1 MVNSA
6 CFPSLQSER
15 KKYIFRNQSV
25 KVDRGDEIVD
35 FPCIVLCRKGAVDV
49 PIWHP
54 LYERWYISSNNA
66 GNMASSTL
74 RKRSSAVCTFLN
86 YLLHE
91 TTCGYIHEITLN
103 DIRQFL
109 ISYKAK
115 EDGQE
120 RSSRGWDEGVAYVYD
135 FLGNYYIHH
144 EDEFDFGYKY
154 EDLITKQAVR
164 SEKTGRLIVVN
175 SYNHLGVKAPRQ
187 LTTKNRLLLYDYLD
201 LFLWECEMYDPELTF
216 AVALQ
221 AYAGLR
227 EGEVVN
233 VCYNRI
239 NLQYTGFGC
248 IGDISINISSPAP
261 FASVKRKTEFG
272 KIKVFRIQKVYP
284 VFIDQIMKLYNAH
297 VARHEAMG
305 CDTSGNAAVFQ
316 NGRKKPMSVHTYKD
330 RVKKVF
336 YEHFLPDLKKAS
348 EIKGTWAV
356 DAPYIEAFEE
366 DYPGAH
372 AFRHWFT
379 MYLFQKAK
387 EPPDMISKWRGD
399 SNRDSM
405 LDYLHINAEMLESF
419 ETASHTFQRSWL
431 EEILR

>member
-1 MVNSA
+1 MTKEYS
-6 CFPSLQSER
+6 FPSLQSER
-15 KKYIFRNQSV
+15 GKYVFLSKPV
-25 KVDRGDEIVD
+25 KVDRGEEIVD

-49 PIWHP
+49 PVWYP
-54 LYERWYISSNNA
+54 LFERWYISSNNA
-66 GNMASSTL
+66 GIMASSTL
-74 RKRSSAVCTFLN
+74 RKRSCAVCAFLN
-86 YLLHE
+86 YLLHK

-103 DIRQFL
+103 DIRRFL
-109 ISYKAK
+109 ISYKIK

-135 FLGNYYIHH
+135 FLANYYLHH
-144 EDEFDFGYKY
+144 EDKFDFGYKY
-154 EDLITKQAVR
+154 EDLITKQAAR
-164 SEKTGRLIVVN
+164 NKNTGRLIVVN
-175 SYNHLGVKAPRQ
+175 DYNHLAVKAPRQ
-187 LTTKNRLLLYDYLD
+187 LTTKNRLLLYGYLD
-201 LFLWECEMYDPELTF
+201 LLLLECEMYDPELAL

-239 NLQYTGFGC
+239 NMQYAGFGH
-248 IGDISINISSPAP
+248 IGGILINLSSPAL
-261 FASVKRKTEFG
+261 FASAKRKTEFG
-272 KIKVFRIQKVYP
+272 NIKVFREQNVYP
-284 VFIDQIMKLYNAH
+284 DFIDKIMKLYDAH
-297 VARHEAMG
+297 IARHEAMG
-305 CDTSGNAAVFQ
+305 CETSGNAAVFL
-316 NGRKKPMSVHTYKD
+316 NNRKEPMSVHTYTA

-356 DAPYIEAFEE
+356 DAPFIEAFEE

-387 EPPDMISKWRGD
+387 ESPDMVSKWRGD
-399 SNRDSM
+399 SNRESM
-405 LDYLHINAEMLESF
+405 FDYLHNNAEMLESF

-431 EEILR
+431 KEIL